1 MKISKLARVSLI
13 AVTAASVALAPSAF
27 AASTITGSGA
37 TSVGNIISNCKTY
50 YATDTGDTFNYG
62 LGGSGQGQ
70 KDMEAGKVDMA
81 FSDSKHLTSQSGTAI
96 NSSEIHIPAFVWP
109 IGIMVNLNYSKPIA
123 LSPKTLGGIFSGK
136 ITRWNDAAILAD
148 NNRTYTV
155 TVYKKLNGQI
165 VKDEKGNPVVLKT
178 NQVTTRVTLP
188 DQPITVIYRADGSG
202 TTDNLRA
209 ALAVWDKD
217 NWGTSTGNNFA
228 ATAAGKAAIAGNP
241 IRFVGKSGSS
251 SVALEASKTKYSI
264 TYAEVNYAAP
274 VGLKV
279 ANIVNKNGDLVA
291 PTDDSVAGFVST
303 AKLEANGT
311 VTLDYLNPNAGV
323 YPLTVVTYALALT
336 NYGDTTKAAAVK
348 KLIEYHAF
356 TCPTKVANS
365 GFITIPSASPLGK
378 VIASQLAKL
387 GK

>member
-1 MKISKLARVSLI
+1 MKVSKILKLSFV
-13 AVTAASVALAPSAF
+13 AVTATSIALAPHAF
-27 AASTITGSGA
+27 AATTITGSGA
-37 TSVGNIISNCKTY
+37 TSVGNIISNCKASYTN
-50 YATDTGDTFNYG
+50 DSGDTFNYG

-81 FSDSKHLTSQSGTAI
+81 FSDSKHLTSQSGAPI
-96 NSSEIHIPAFVWP
+96 NSSEIHIPSFVWP

-136 ITRWNDAAILAD
+136 ITRWNDPAINAD
-148 NNRTYTV
+148 NNRTYPV
-155 TVYKKLNGQI
+155 VVYKKLNGQI
-165 VKDEKGNPVVLKT
+165 VKDANGNPVVLKT
-178 NQVTTRVTLP
+178 NQVTSRVTLP

-209 ALAVWDKD
+209 ALAKWDPD
-217 NWGTSTGNNFA
+217 NWGTSTGNNFS
-228 ATAAGKAAIAGNP
+228 ATAAGKAAIAKDP
-241 IRFVGKSGSS
+241 IHFVGKSGSS

-274 VGLKV
+274 VGLKL
-279 ANIVNKNGDLVA
+279 ANVVNKNGDLVT
-291 PTDDSVAGFVST
+291 PTDDAVAGFVAT
-303 AKLEANGT
+303 AKLESNGT

-336 NYGDTTKAAAVK
+336 NYGDTAKATAIK
-348 KLIEYHAF
+348 NLIDYHAF

-365 GFITIPSASPLGK
+365 GFITIPKTSPLGK
-378 VIASQLAKL
+378 VILSQLAKL